1 MINIMTIGLYP
12 PPKLKQLVDKYLQKD
27 KPDYPDFLKK
37 IYNWGTPPVDGKY
50 RTITIY
56 ECPEDKLHDALL
68 ALTKRYKFY
77 AQIEGYTFEIL
88 PLMSEA
94 EAMKIALGK

>member
-1 MINIMTIGLYP
+1 MTIGLYP
-12 PPKLKQLVDKYLQKD
+12 PPKLKELVEKYLKQD
-27 KPDYPDFLKK
+27 KSPYPDFLKK
-37 IYNWGTPPVDGKY
+37 KYSWGTPPVEGKY
-50 RTITIY
+50 RTVAIY

-77 AQIEGYTFEIL
+77 AQTEGYTFEIL

-94 EAMKIALGK
+94 EAMKIAIGK